1 VRIIENNHGLILKDN
16 PSPIRFLGFFFLIIS
31 SAFVYGSLGGY
42 SNYSEAS
49 ALALKLHFT
58 FGVIGVCVGI
68 WLILTK
74 TSHVEIV
81 SANQAVNLIK
91 RNLMSRNE
99 ISIPF
104 YKIKQFIVSEKED
117 QDGDPI
123 WKVDLQMESAEII
136 ELSSVWLHD
145 KPQCEEAAK
154 VGNLLLT
161 GVMQNIN

>member
-1 VRIIENNHGLILKDN
+1 MKITQISDGLILKN
-16 PSPIRFLGFFFLIIS
+16 NSSPIRFLGFFFLIIS

-42 SNYSEAS
+42 SNYAEAS
-49 ALALKLHFT
+49 DLAIKLHFI
-58 FGVIGVCVGI
+58 FGTIGSCVGI

-74 TSHVEIV
+74 TSSVNISAV
-81 SANQAVNLIK
+81 SQTVNLV
-91 RNLMSRNE
+91 RSNLLGKKE
-99 ISIPF
+99 TSIPF

-145 KPQCEEAAK
+145 KPQCEEAAVTANK
-154 VGNLLLT
+154 VLEHKHL
-161 GVMQNIN
+161 